1 MRLKDDF
8 YTITSVTEVDGRKLY
23 VLHLNPDHFIF
34 KAHFPGEPIT
44 PGVCLQQ
51 MAVELA
57 EEAAGQPLQLSYV
70 KNVKF
75 LSVVSPLQTPDFQIC
90 INKFTVDEAAGSV
103 AVQMTAQTP
112 DIQLAKLSFTC
123 KMLTE
128 HF

>member
-1 MRLKDDF
+1 MKLKDDF
-8 YTITSVTEVDGRKLY
+8 YTIKGITEVDGRQVY
-23 VLHLNPDHFIF
+23 DLHLNPDHFIF
-34 KAHFPGEPIT
+34 KVHFPGEPVT

-57 EEAAGQPLQLSYV
+57 EESVGRPLALVYV

-75 LSVVSPLQTPDFQIC
+75 LSVVSPLQTPDFQFC
-90 INKFTVDEAAGSV
+90 VNKLTIDEAAGTV

-123 KMLTE
+123 KINR
-128 HF
+128 